1 MALETA
7 TYVNQ
12 LVPANPPGSD
22 PKSQGDDHIR
32 LLKAVLQNTFPA
44 LTGAVTVGQGV
55 INFLSGATSNIQT
68 QLNDKASLTGTNVW
82 SGTNTFNGQTNL
94 STLTQ
99 IGSTGYL
106 QISYINTLTSNVQD
120 QINNMT
126 ATLQDMVDD
135 AIAALAGQVFEN
147 APWTTLIAGE
157 PIQIGDAVSQAI
169 DGRMYWAAPPAVD
182 QTRPLNLTGATALS
196 TQLFAFAANASSSAH
211 RICQLPTG
219 NIVIG
224 YTVSGAVPKW
234 VQINS
239 SGAQTIA
246 ETNLPSAPVSDPV
259 QSIVPLGT
267 DGKFVVLYGSLAG
280 PGNVW
285 AQSYTAAGAT
295 LTSVNFGNANSI
307 CMCRLS
313 DGSVAVMRAVRNS
326 NTQVS
331 LFNASTG
338 AVTTI
343 TVLTHGSDANPVAR
357 LTPIAAG
364 GFNVFSKN
372 TSTLNLEMRTFNN
385 AGTLQATVT
394 VGTNVTH
401 NQLFGLRDGRCM
413 TTDNAT
419 TMRMVTN
426 AGAVLWTATAPFSG
440 PNGFTDSANGT
451 FGYNRTGT
459 PARIFHVSSDGLT
472 VTSSLT
478 TNAGAAMM
486 APAVIDNGYLAV
498 VQGNPTFRY
507 LIDTACNVITS
518 DATGTIDDD
527 LSAGLGFNDILDFS
541 VSSNDRQPMLGFYQV
556 TSGDSV
562 RLTHAIGN
570 RSPEGCATTAAFQ
583 RADNFNVQI
592 GGYFNPTRITTWNT
606 TFDARANAIPG
617 QKGSILGT
625 TATFQGLS

>member
-7 TYVNQ
+7 TYINQ
-12 LVPANPPGSD
+12 LVATNPPGTD
-22 PKSQGDDHIR
+22 PKSAGDDHLR
-32 LLKAVLQNTFPA
+32 LLKSVLQNTFTA
-44 LTGAVTVGQGV
+44 LTGAVTVTQTELNRLTGV
-55 INFLSGATSNIQT
+55 TSDVQT
-68 QLNDKASLTGTNVW
+68 QLNDKASITGNNIW
-82 SGTNTFNGQTNL
+82 SGINTFNGQTNL
-94 STLTQ
+94 GTLTQ

-106 QISYINTLTSNVQD
+106 QISYINTLTSNAQT
-120 QINNMT
+120 QIDNINANLT
-126 ATLQDMVDD
+126 VLVDD
-135 AIAALAGQVFEN
+135 AIAALAGQVFQN

-169 DGRMYWAAPPAVD
+169 DGRMYWAAPTSVD
-182 QTRPLNLTGATALS
+182 PTRPINLTGATALS

-219 NIVIG
+219 NIVIA
-224 YTVSGAVPKW
+224 YTVTGDVPKW

-246 ETNLPSAPVSDPV
+246 EANLPSAPVSDPV
-259 QSIVPLGT
+259 QSVVPLGT
-267 DGKFVVLYGSLAG
+267 DGKFVVLYGSQAG
-280 PGNVW
+280 AGNVW
-285 AQSYTAAGAT
+285 AQSYTAAGAA
-295 LTSVNFGNANSI
+295 LTSVNFANANSI

-326 NTQVS
+326 NTQVT

-338 AVTTI
+338 ATSTI
-343 TVLTHGSDANPVAR
+343 TVLTHAGDANPVAR

-385 AGTLQATVT
+385 AGTLQASMT
-394 VGTNVTH
+394 VGTNTTH
-401 NQLFGLRDGRCM
+401 ASIYGLRDGRLM
-413 TTDNAT
+413 TCDNAT
-419 TMRMVTN
+419 TIRMVTN
-426 AGAVLWTATAPFSG
+426 AGAVLWSATTPFSN

-472 VTSSLT
+472 VTAALQ
-478 TNAGAAMM
+478 TNAGTAMM

-498 VQGNPTFRY
+498 LQGSPNYRY
-507 LIDTACNVITS
+507 LIDTSCNVITS
-518 DATGTIDDD
+518 DATGTIDDA
-527 LSAGLGFNDILDFS
+527 LSAGIGFNDSLDFS
-541 VSSNDRQPMLGFYQV
+541 VSSNDCQPMLGFYQV

-570 RSPEGCATTAAFQ
+570 RSPEGCSTTAATQ
-583 RADNFNVQI
+583 RGQNFNVQI
-592 GGYFNPTRITTWNT
+592 GGFFNPTRITTWNV
-606 TFDARANAIPG
+606 TFDARANTIPG